1 MQCAVVSRAGQ
12 VLANV
17 YLLPNQNEA
26 GEWRLDLQTDGGRLI
41 EGGMVGSDGDLT
53 SASQVLFRQFFEVW
67 RMSGSLE
74 DE

>member
-1 MQCAVVSRAGQ
+1 
-12 VLANV
+12 LANV